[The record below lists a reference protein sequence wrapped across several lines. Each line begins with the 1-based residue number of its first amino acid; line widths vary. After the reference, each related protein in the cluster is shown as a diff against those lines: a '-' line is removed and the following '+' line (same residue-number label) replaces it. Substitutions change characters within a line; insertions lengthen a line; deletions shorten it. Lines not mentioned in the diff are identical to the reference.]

1 MRHCIARASSSRH
14 ADAHNRWWPGA
25 LGRTATHAVV
35 YASLLLPQDD
45 GTTKDMGI
53 HAFML
58 QIRSLED
65 HTDMPGVMIGTIG
78 ARCTYPLLLPLG
90 ACPDA
95 TDCRTE
101 CAYVRMFVLQAPSSA
116 PTALTT
122 GGCA

>member
-1 MRHCIARASSSRH
+1 MPPGSVAACRAH
-14 ADAHNRWWPGA
+14 AACCACVGGRRWWPGA

-35 YASLLLPQDD
+35 YASLLLPRAD

-65 HTDMPGVMIGTIG
+65 HTDMPGLMIGTIG
-78 ARCTYPLLLPLG
+78 ERRSTPGHTHASTVGKQCHCDTIVQG
-90 ACPDA
+90 
-95 TDCRTE
+95 
-101 CAYVRMFVLQAPSSA
+101 PSLA
-116 PTALTT
+116 PTASTT